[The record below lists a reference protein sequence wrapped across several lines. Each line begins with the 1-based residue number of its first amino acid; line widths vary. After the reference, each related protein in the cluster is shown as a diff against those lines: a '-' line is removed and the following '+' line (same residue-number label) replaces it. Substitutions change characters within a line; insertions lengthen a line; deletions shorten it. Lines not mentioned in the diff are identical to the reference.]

1 MSSQALQKFKDQI
14 SQSTD
19 LQEKIDLVQSPVD
32 LIFLAKAIGIELTN
46 DDLKGIAQTA
56 FHQWVSQLSGAIQN
70 FFETAQNN
78 QELNQRL
85 RQCQSSSDVV
95 ALAKEY
101 QFEFSEVDL
110 QRAAT
115 LSQELEGFSF
125 EKLWFKQLGVI

>member
-46 DDLKGIAQTA
+46 DDLKEIAQTA

-125 EKLWFKQLGVI
+125 EKLWFKQLGLI

>member
-14 SQSTD
+14 SQSTG
-19 LQEKIDLVQSPVD
+19 LQEKIDLVQSPVE

-46 DDLKGIAQTA
+46 DDLKEIAQTA

-85 RQCQSSSDVV
+85 RQCKSSSDVV
-95 ALAKEY
+95 ALAKAY

-110 QRAAT
+110 QQAAT

-125 EKLWFKQLGVI
+125 EKLWFKQLGLL

>member
-32 LIFLAKAIGIELTN
+32 LILLAKAIGIELTN
-46 DDLKGIAQTA
+46 DDLKEIAQTA

-125 EKLWFKQLGVI
+125 EKLWFKQLGLI

>member
-14 SQSTD
+14 SQSTG
-19 LQEKIDLVQSPVD
+19 LQEKIDLVQSPVE

-46 DDLKGIAQTA
+46 DDLKEIAQTA

-85 RQCQSSSDVV
+85 RQCKSSIDVV
-95 ALAKEY
+95 ALAKAY

-110 QRAAT
+110 QQAAT

-125 EKLWFKQLGVI
+125 EKLWFKQLGLL

>member
-32 LIFLAKAIGIELTN
+32 LILLAKAIGIELTN
-46 DDLKGIAQTA
+46 DDLKEIAQTA